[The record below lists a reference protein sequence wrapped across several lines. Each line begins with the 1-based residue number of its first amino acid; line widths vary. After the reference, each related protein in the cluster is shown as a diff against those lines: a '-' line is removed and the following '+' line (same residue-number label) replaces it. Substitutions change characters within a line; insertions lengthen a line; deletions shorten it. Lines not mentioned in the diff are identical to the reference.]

1 MFNTGTYVLI
11 GLGLNN
17 WRPLRDKKRE
27 LLGNVERKVLESAK
41 RGVDRE
47 VLESVERDVV
57 REVLESAQIYRPCVE
72 R

>member
-1 MFNTGTYVLI
+1 M
-11 GLGLNN
+11 
-17 WRPLRDKKRE
+17 RDKKRE

-41 RGVDRE
+41 RDVERE

-57 REVLESAQIYRPCVE
+57 REVLENAQIYRPCVE